1 MSDIKDMVQLTVAI
15 AYNDDPKAIHQ
26 ETIQYSFELSDPDWM
41 KSFIA
46 FLNEENKDDNIK
58 STIIT

>member
-1 MSDIKDMVQLTVAI
+1 MDSVQLTVAI

-26 ETIQYSFELSDPDWM
+26 ETVQYSFELTDPDRM

-46 FLNEENKDDNIK
+46 FLNEEEKDADTK
-58 STIIT
+58 SKIIV

>member
-15 AYNDDPKAIHQ
+15 AYNDKPQVVHQ
-26 ETIQYSFELSDPDWM
+26 ETIQYSFELTDPDWM

-58 STIIT
+58 SSIIT

>member
-1 MSDIKDMVQLTVAI
+1 MSNNKDMVQLTVAI
-15 AYNDDPKAIHQ
+15 AYNDNPQVVHQ
-26 ETIQYSFELSDPDWM
+26 ETIQYSFELTDPDWM

-58 STIIT
+58 SSIII

>member
-58 STIIT
+58 SSIIT

>member
-1 MSDIKDMVQLTVAI
+1 MSNNKDMVQLTVAI

-58 STIIT
+58 SSIIT